1 MTLPSSSP
9 ETRAEPVSPRP
20 SAEMAAEALAIL
32 HAARHAALSYV
43 NPADGLPA
51 ISRIAFGLC
60 PDGLPLTLVSQ
71 LSAHH
76 AGLAEGAPCAF
87 MVGEPGPKGDPL
99 THPRLMVQAVAC
111 PLARTPA
118 LRDRW
123 LTDHPK
129 AALYID
135 FADFGF
141 VRLRPVEGLWNGGF
155 GKAARFAA
163 ADLAPS
169 AG

>member
-1 MTLPSSSP
+1 MTVPSASP
-9 ETRAEPVSPRP
+9 SRKADPVSPRP
-20 SAEMAAEALAIL
+20 TAAMAAEALAML

-43 NPADGLPA
+43 NPDDGLPA

-60 PDGLPLTLVSQ
+60 PGGLPLTLVSQ

-76 AGLAEGAPCAF
+76 AGLTAGAPCAF

-99 THPRLMVQAVAC
+99 THPRLMVQARAE
-111 PLARTPA
+111 PLARSA
-118 LRDRW
+118 GLRERW
-123 LTDHPK
+123 LKDHPK

-135 FADFGF
+135 FADFRF
-141 VRLRPVEGLWNGGF
+141 VRLRPASGLWNGGF
-155 GKAARFAA
+155 GKAARFSAD
-163 ADLAPS
+163 DLAPS

>member
-1 MTLPSSSP
+1 
-9 ETRAEPVSPRP
+9 
-20 SAEMAAEALAIL
+20 MAAEAMAIL

-60 PDGLPLTLVSQ
+60 DDGLPLTLVSQ

-76 AGLAEGAPCAF
+76 GGLGAGAPCAF

-99 THPRLMVQAVAC
+99 THPRLMVQALAE
-111 PLARTPA
+111 PLSRTPV
-118 LRDRW
+118 LRERW
-123 LTDHPK
+123 LKDHPK

-135 FADFGF
+135 FADFHF

-155 GKAARFAA
+155 GKAARFAP

>member
-1 MTLPSSSP
+1 MTASSSTP
-9 ETRAEPVSPRP
+9 ERRTDPVSPRP
-20 SAEMAAEALAIL
+20 TAEMAAEALAIL
-32 HAARHAALSYV
+32 HGARHAALSYV

-60 PDGLPLTLVSQ
+60 DAGLPLTLVSQ

-76 AGLAEGAPCAF
+76 AGLSADAPCAF
-87 MVGEPGPKGDPL
+87 MVGEPGAKGDPL
-99 THPRLMVQAVAC
+99 THPRLMVQAVAE

-123 LTDHPK
+123 LRDHPK
-129 AALYID
+129 SALYID

-155 GKAARFAA
+155 GRAARFTAE
-163 ADLAPS
+163 DLAPS